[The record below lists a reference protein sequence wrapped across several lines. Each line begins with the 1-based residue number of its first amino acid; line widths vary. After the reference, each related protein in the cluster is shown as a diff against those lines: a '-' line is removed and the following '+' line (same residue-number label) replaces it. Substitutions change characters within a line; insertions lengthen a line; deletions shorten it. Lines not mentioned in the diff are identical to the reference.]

1 MTPSASM
8 SNLITLVLAQSDQ
21 SSGSSLL
28 RFITG
33 GGVIGYIIIAL
44 SIGALAMG
52 VIHFMQIRRKSLL
65 PPEQVDVLDSM
76 LARGDVVGA
85 LEFSIT
91 PDNDS
96 YLTRILAAGLT
107 RYQKSAFGAFE
118 IQTALEEAGEEQTA
132 RLYRSTDVLGLI
144 GSIAPLLGL
153 LGTVQGMIGAFETV
167 SKGAVND
174 ANYYEAL
181 AYNISIALITT
192 FQGLVVAIPCV
203 AVYTYFRNRIDA
215 LASEGAAEIERLIL
229 HLESAQPN
237 LPPSA
242 GGMPRAATPPVP
254 GGAIPLA
261 GGPGG
266 SAGGGGSRP

>member
-1 MTPSASM
+1 M
-8 SNLITLVLAQSDQ
+8 NLSLSLANAAPLWLAQDDA
-21 SSGSSLL
+21 SSGSTLL

-33 GGVIGYIIIAL
+33 GGIIGYIIIAL
-44 SIGALAMG
+44 SIAALAMA

-65 PPEQVDVLDSM
+65 PPEQIDVLDSLM
-76 LARGDVVGA
+76 ARGDAVGA

-91 PDNDS
+91 PENDS
-96 YLTRILAAGLT
+96 FLTRILAAGLT

-118 IQTALEEAGEEQTA
+118 IQTAIEEAGEEQTA

-174 ANYYEAL
+174 ANYYESL

-215 LASEGAAEIERLIL
+215 LASEAAAEIERLIL

-237 LPPSA
+237 LPPNAA
-242 GGMPRAATPPVP
+242 GARPPAGAARAAGAPP
-254 GGAIPLA
+254 A
-261 GGPGG
+261 GGPTGG
-266 SAGGGGSRP
+266 PRP